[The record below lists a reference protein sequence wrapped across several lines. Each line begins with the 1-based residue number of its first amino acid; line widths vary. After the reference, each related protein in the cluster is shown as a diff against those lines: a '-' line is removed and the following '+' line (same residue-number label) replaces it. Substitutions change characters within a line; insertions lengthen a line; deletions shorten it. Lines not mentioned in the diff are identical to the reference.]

1 MQFLDHTI
9 HVQIIGQYHF
19 FAKRDKAYF
28 TKPSMMINGYQGL
41 NYTNLL
47 TPDIRSGGTF
57 STPNLRNTAR
67 EKLYGM
73 RSLIL
78 GEVENDGCLILELQ
92 DLQAL
97 KKGVIK

>member
-1 MQFLDHTI
+1 
-9 HVQIIGQYHF
+9 
-19 FAKRDKAYF
+19 
-28 TKPSMMINGYQGL
+28 MINGYQGL

-47 TPDIRSGGTF
+47 TLDIGSGGTF
-57 STPNLRNTAR
+57 STPNLRNNAR

-78 GEVENDGCLILELQ
+78 GAVENDGCLVRELQ

-97 KKGVIK
+97 KNGVIK